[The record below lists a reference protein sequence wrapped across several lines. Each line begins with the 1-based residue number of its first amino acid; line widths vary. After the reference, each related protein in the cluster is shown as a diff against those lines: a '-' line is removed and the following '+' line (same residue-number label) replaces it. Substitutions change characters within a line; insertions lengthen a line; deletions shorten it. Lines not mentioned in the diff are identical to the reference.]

1 MKVFVKCPFEHAL
14 YMKKNKYGIL
24 ITCLYG
30 DEILFT
36 GNNPNIFWEFKQSMF
51 EEFEMTDYGL
61 MGYFLGIENKQQ
73 SDDIFISQKKY
84 AKEILEK
91 FKMAECNF
99 IGTLVATEIKL
110 TKEGDGKPIEPTI
123 FKSLV
128 GTLRYLTIRRPNI
141 VYGVELVSR
150 YMKEPKSSY

>member
-1 MKVFVKCPFEHAL
+1 
-14 YMKKNKYGIL
+14 
-24 ITCLYG
+24 
-30 DEILFT
+30 
-36 GNNPNIFWEFKQSMF
+36 MF